1 MRKTNMMTAAT
12 ALAALLAQ
20 PLAAAPAPGSVRDL
34 IGARAAGGET
44 ELETRGFTLIHGST
58 DQDRKVNYWWNGNT
72 RECVK
77 IVTYDGRFEA
87 VSQTTAAD
95 CNQKGNKGD
104 TAAAV
109 AIGAAALLGIA
120 ALASKSHQRGDR
132 YDDERGTAEF
142 ERGYRD
148 GLYNQSYH
156 NYGRSDAYSHGYE
169 QGVRERGSQT
179 AYRPGGYYGGG
190 YADYSG
196 INDLEGRPRDLAISE
211 LNRRGFAM
219 RDNKR
224 TDEGRYITFW
234 RASSRQCVIL
244 HSQGGSVVSVETVSP
259 RTCSY

>member
-1 MRKTNMMTAAT
+1 MRRTKLIAAT
-12 ALAALLAQ
+12 ALAGLIAQ

-44 ELETRGFTLIHGST
+44 QLETRGFSFIHGST
-58 DQDRKVNYWWNGNT
+58 DDDRKINYWWNGNT

-77 IVTYDGRFEA
+77 VVTNDGRFEA
-87 VSQTTAAD
+87 VTQTTAAD
-95 CNQKGNKGD
+95 CNQKGGKGD

-120 ALASKSHQRGDR
+120 ALASKSHHREDR
-132 YDDERGTAEF
+132 YNDERSTAEF

-156 NYGRSDAYSHGYE
+156 NYGRTDAYSHGYE

-179 AYRPGGYYGGG
+179 AYRPYNHFGGG
-190 YADYSG
+190 YADYAG
-196 INDLEGRPRDLAISE
+196 INDLEGRPRDAAIGE
-211 LNRRGFAM
+211 LTRRGFAM

-234 RASSRQCVIL
+234 RAASRQCLIL
-244 HSQGGSVVSVETVSP
+244 HSQDGRVVSVETVSP